1 MKNKKE
7 KTKSPSD
14 WTETP
19 EAKALRERVEAKNLP
34 RPMPPLPKFLADK
47 YGFLKRRGSPGGYH
61 DFAQ

>member
-1 MKNKKE
+1 MKKKRS
-7 KTKSPSD
+7 KIPKSPYD

-47 YGFLKRRGSPGGYH
+47 YGFLNRRGGQP
-61 DFAQ
+61 